1 MRIEEH
7 NKFVDMSQLEGGL
20 AILATELHDAYLTEQ
35 PPENA
40 AF

>member
-7 NKFVDMSQLEGGL
+7 NKFGIMSQLEGGL
-20 AILATELHDAYLTEQ
+20 IIQIKELHDACLTEL

>member
-7 NKFVDMSQLEGGL
+7 NKFGNVSQLEGGL

-35 PPENA
+35 PTENA